1 MKSQTQKVGLSKLQ
15 PNADNPRFIKDE
27 KYKKLKQSLIDF
39 PEMLELRP
47 IVVDE
52 SFTILGGNMRYRAA
66 KEIGLKE
73 VFITVAEGLT
83 DEQKNEFIIK
93 DNASFGD
100 WDWDILANNWSDI
113 ELGDWGVD
121 VWKSED
127 IDMDDIETTD
137 NFSLPDGDKEP
148 FQQMTFTLADA
159 QAEYIKERIKEAKK
173 ANDFDNANK
182 YGNENSNGN
191 ALYYLICN
199 SEVWDEQKK

>member
-73 VFITVAEGLT
+73 LFITVAEGLT
-83 DEQKNEFIIK
+83 DEQKKEFIIK

-100 WDWDILANNWSDI
+100 WDWDVLANDWDDI
-113 ELGDWGVD
+113 DLGDWGVD
-121 VWKSED
+121 VWESEEEVESED
-127 IDMDDIETTD
+127 EGDDVGDFSDNGISAKDQYAVIVVCTDENNQIET
-137 NFSLPDGDKEP
+137 F
-148 FQQMTFTLADA
+148 
-159 QAEYIKERIKEAKK
+159 
-173 ANDFDNANK
+173 NK
-182 YGNENSNGN
+182 LSDMGYE
-191 ALYYLICN
+191 CK
-199 SEVWDEQKK
+199 VVVV

>member
-1 MKSQTQKVGLSKLQ
+1 MKSQTQKVGLSRLQ

-52 SFTILGGNMRYRAA
+52 SFTILGGNMRFRAA

-83 DEQKNEFIIK
+83 DEQKKEFIIK

-100 WDWDILANNWSDI
+100 WDWDLLANDWDDI
-113 ELGDWGVD
+113 DLGDWGVD
-121 VWKSED
+121 VWKSEEEVE
-127 IDMDDIETTD
+127 IED
-137 NFSLPDGDKEP
+137 VDEVEIKDLSDELKEV
-148 FQQMTFTLADA
+148 FEVIVSCQNETEQESVFNKLKKEGYLCRVLTL
-159 QAEYIKERIKEAKK
+159 
-173 ANDFDNANK
+173 
-182 YGNENSNGN
+182 
-191 ALYYLICN
+191 
-199 SEVWDEQKK
+199 

>member
-1 MKSQTQKVGLSKLQ
+1 MKSKTQKVGLSKLQ

-52 SFTILGGNMRYRAA
+52 SFTILGGNMRFRAA

-83 DEQKNEFIIK
+83 DEQKKEFIIK

-100 WDWDILANNWSDI
+100 WDWDALANDWDDI
-113 ELGDWGVD
+113 DLGDWGVD
-121 VWKSED
+121 VWKSEE
-127 IDMDDIETTD
+127 DDLTNNDEYKGSNPELELD
-137 NFSLPDGDKEP
+137 NFLNAEIKRMYLVYDSE
-148 FQQMTFTLADA
+148 TFEKVVKWFDQKLEDYDCENYSQFILKLA
-159 QAEYIKERIKEAKK
+159 E
-173 ANDFDNANK
+173 
-182 YGNENSNGN
+182 NEEN
-191 ALYYLICN
+191 
-199 SEVWDEQKK
+199 

>member
-27 KYKKLKQSLIDF
+27 KYKKLKQSLIGF

-83 DEQKNEFIIK
+83 DEQKKEFIIK

-100 WDWDILANNWSDI
+100 WDWDVLANDWDDI
-113 ELGDWGVD
+113 DLGDWGVD
-121 VWKSED
+121 VWKSEEEVD
-127 IDMDDIETTD
+127 YSILDDED
-137 NFSLPDGDKEP
+137 VSEQLE
-148 FQQMTFTLADA
+148 TFTDGV
-159 QAEYIKERIKEAKK
+159 KK
-173 ANDFDNANK
+173 AILIEFNSEHYEEAYELVKYWREQGAYIGGMIMEYLKEEKGK
-182 YGNENSNGN
+182 YGKGT
-191 ALYYLICN
+191 
-199 SEVWDEQKK
+199 D